1 MDQDFFLLQ
10 KMKSGDESAI
20 DEFVKKYYPAILKY
34 SFFHVNDQSKAEDIT
49 QDTFERFF
57 RSFPDYRHYGKAK
70 NYLYVI
76 AGNLCKNTYRKRKEE
91 PLESVPDQSV
101 WPLDRVIDSLV
112 LEQALRQLPEEM
124 RDVLILHYYQ
134 DLKLKEI
141 AKIQEI
147 GLPLV
152 KYRIKAAKERL
163 REILG
168 EEEL

>member
-34 SFFHVNDQSKAEDIT
+34 SFFHVNYQSKAEDIT

-91 PLESVPDQSV
+91 PLESVPEQSV